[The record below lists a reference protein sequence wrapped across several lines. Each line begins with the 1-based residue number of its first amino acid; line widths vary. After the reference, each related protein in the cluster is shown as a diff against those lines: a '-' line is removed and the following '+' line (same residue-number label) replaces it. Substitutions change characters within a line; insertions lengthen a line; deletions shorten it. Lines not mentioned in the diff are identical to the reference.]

1 MPIPVLS
8 RLSNGLARKRG
19 NATRVYDGSSR
30 VAYTTRDLT
39 DAHAI
44 TRNHKTQREDQ
55 CVSAS
60 SLAPLVM
67 TCAGNALGL
76 SVAQPNPSV
85 ANSLVLRPRVSL
97 RKGCDRYHRRVPIV
111 EVS

>member
-30 VAYTTRDLT
+30 VAYTTRDLA

-55 CVSAS
+55 CVSAG
-60 SLAPLVM
+60 SLAPLGM
-67 TCAGNALGL
+67 TCAGNALG
-76 SVAQPNPSV
+76 SKRATGASEK
-85 ANSLVLRPRVSL
+85 LRPEAPGS
-97 RKGCDRYHRRVPIV
+97 GSICGAT
-111 EVS
+111 